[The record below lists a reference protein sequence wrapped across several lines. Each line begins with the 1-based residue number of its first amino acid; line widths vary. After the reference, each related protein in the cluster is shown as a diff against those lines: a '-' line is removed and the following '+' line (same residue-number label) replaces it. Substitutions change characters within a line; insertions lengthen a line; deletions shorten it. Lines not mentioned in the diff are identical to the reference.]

1 MALQG
6 SYNFK
11 GIDISEAYV
20 KINSINWNTNSREE
34 TTETSP
40 ITYNEDGTIKKE
52 AVFTTSWVDYSN
64 CNYSARVYKDATERE
79 SNPNNWIDSINGSFV
94 MAVNSTA
101 KNSVK
106 QAYEALKTLDA
117 YSDYTDV

>member
-40 ITYNEDGTIKKE
+40 TTYNEDGTVKKD
-52 AVFTTSWVDYSN
+52 AVFTTSWVDYSHCSYN
-64 CNYSARVYKDATERE
+64 ARVYKDAAERE
-79 SNPNNWIDSINGSFV
+79 SNPNDWIDAINGSFE

>member
-1 MALQG
+1 MAIQG

-11 GIDISEAYV
+11 GIDISEAYI
-20 KINSINWNTNSREE
+20 KINNVNWQTSQREE

-40 ITYNEDGTIKKE
+40 ATYNEDGTIKKE
-52 AVFTTSWVDYSN
+52 AVYTTSWVD
-64 CNYSARVYKDATERE
+64 NYYANYTAVIYKDAAERE
-79 SNPNNWIDSINGSFV
+79 SNPNNWIDSFGGSFE

>member
-20 KINSINWNTNSREE
+20 KIYHVNWDTYSREE

-40 ITYNEDGTIKKE
+40 ATYNEDGTIKKE
-52 AVFTTSWVDYSN
+52 AVFTTSWVDNSN
-64 CNYSARVYKDATERE
+64 CNYSARVYKDAAERE
-79 SNPNNWIDSINGSFV
+79 SNPNNWIDTFSGSFE

-101 KNSVK
+101 KNSLK

-117 YSDYTDV
+117 YSDCTDV